1 MTKPI
6 VFVCTGNTCRSPLA
20 ESYAKST
27 YENHTFSSRGI
38 MVTETMTNPS
48 SQQIIDEEKLSQP
61 DAPQQ
66 ISDEDA
72 KNSILLTM
80 TKGHQDLLKELYPDS
95 EVYLLSEYAD
105 GSAMDIIDPVGGSYE
120 DYREVYAQMKSFI
133 DKLFK

>member
-80 TKGHQDLLKELYPDS
+80 TKGQQDLLKELYPDS

>member
-1 MTKPI
+1 
-6 VFVCTGNTCRSPLA
+6 
-20 ESYAKST
+20 
-27 YENHTFSSRGI
+27 

>member
-80 TKGHQDLLKELYPDS
+80 TKGQQDLLKELYPDS

-105 GSAMDIIDPVGGSYE
+105 GSAMDIIDPVGGRYE